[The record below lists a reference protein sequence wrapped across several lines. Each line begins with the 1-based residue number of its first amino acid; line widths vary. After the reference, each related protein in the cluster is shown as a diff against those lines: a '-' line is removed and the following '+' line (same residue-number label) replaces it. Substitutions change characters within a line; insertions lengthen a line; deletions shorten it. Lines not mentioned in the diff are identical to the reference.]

1 MKVISSS
8 FCPQYYNRWNVQWK
22 NSKEIQETGNRKPR
36 KRLGTGYPNA
46 TKSCTPRAVFP
57 CLLLRCF
64 MFYSY
69 PSFFYRLVSSCPSS
83 ITGFLSYRAFFFWRF
98 YFNVV
103 RRVLVTVF
111 QRCFLSIELPIT
123 FCFCSRHNKAVTLKH
138 PQGGKLYQLIKR
150 SVWKLEILSSIQ
162 AELETRLKHG
172 QTKIKCFEFL
182 RQLVFW
188 RLKLNFYLRKRNETK
203 RKTTTTNALSSIAV
217 ITVISGFDTQTR
229 LTGHFQMYWPLSLVW
244 MQL

>member
-1 MKVISSS
+1 
-8 FCPQYYNRWNVQWK
+8 
-22 NSKEIQETGNRKPR
+22 
-36 KRLGTGYPNA
+36 
-46 TKSCTPRAVFP
+46 
-57 CLLLRCF
+57 

-83 ITGFLSYRAFFFWRF
+83 ITGFITIRAFFFWRF

-103 RRVLVTVF
+103 WGVLVTVF
-111 QRCFLSIELPIT
+111 QRYVLVIELFIT
-123 FCFCSRHNKAVTLKH
+123 FCFCSRHNKAITLITHSQK
-138 PQGGKLYQLIKR
+138 GKFNQLIKR
-150 SVWKLEILSSIQ
+150 SVLKFYQASKPNWKHVC
-162 AELETRLKHG
+162 LKHG
-172 QTKIKCFEFL
+172 QTKIKCFELL
-182 RQLVFW
+182 RQLVLW

-229 LTGHFQMYWPLSLVW
+229 LMGHFPLYWPLSLVW